1 MANVQFIAYQLQT
14 AAEGNTNRQ
23 RYPGLSDQKRDIEA
37 RCKIMADAVEAADKS
52 SRIDSMATKI
62 FVAPEFFFR
71 GGTAGVYDAENVSLV
86 NETMDRY
93 VADPKYTKWIFVLG
107 TTLAVMPGG
116 GNNAEIM
123 NIAIVRKGG
132 KKIVKSNREV
142 QKTDHLTA
150 DDTLM
155 VYKEYVS
162 AIDFLGTYFG
172 DSNHFHGDPATAGKA
187 NIMGQQKILQ
197 PASGARPT
205 GYVGHPSAP
214 NLHAA
219 GHVWRPS
226 VKLRAFIL
234 DKFNKG
240 LITSK
245 ERDRLFNMNVQYT
258 TSEQSPTGLGG
269 GTNFSIGGLK
279 FVLEICLDHLQHRA
293 EGTVNPATVDIH
305 LVTSCGMDPNYGH
318 VKIGGYFFLVD
329 GITHRR
335 LKVTLC
341 QRTAT
346 GWSYVDPVATL
357 PMTDSSRWKN
367 HTGQGLNLFQ
377 QGKGTVYVFPKVTIP

>member
-1 MANVQFIAYQLQT
+1 
-14 AAEGNTNRQ
+14 
-23 RYPGLSDQKRDIEA
+23 
-37 RCKIMADAVEAADKS
+37 MADAVEAADKS

-205 GYVGHPSAP
+205 
-214 NLHAA
+214 
-219 GHVWRPS
+219 
-226 VKLRAFIL
+226 
-234 DKFNKG
+234 
-240 LITSK
+240 
-245 ERDRLFNMNVQYT
+245 
-258 TSEQSPTGLGG
+258 
-269 GTNFSIGGLK
+269 
-279 FVLEICLDHLQHRA
+279 
-293 EGTVNPATVDIH
+293 
-305 LVTSCGMDPNYGH
+305 
-318 VKIGGYFFLVD
+318 
-329 GITHRR
+329 
-335 LKVTLC
+335 
-341 QRTAT
+341 
-346 GWSYVDPVATL
+346 
-357 PMTDSSRWKN
+357 
-367 HTGQGLNLFQ
+367 
-377 QGKGTVYVFPKVTIP
+377 